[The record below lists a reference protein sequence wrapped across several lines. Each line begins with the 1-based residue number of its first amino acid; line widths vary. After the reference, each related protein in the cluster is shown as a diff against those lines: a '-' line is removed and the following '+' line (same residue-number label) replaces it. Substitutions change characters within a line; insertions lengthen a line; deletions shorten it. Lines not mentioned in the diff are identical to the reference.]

1 MGRFIVVVAALGA
14 TMTMRMGIHITGLA
28 ALAVQA
34 AAGKALLMEQMP
46 HLARQILAVVAA
58 VVFTTQHHLRA
69 DGHLV
74 LAALVSWLSV
84 ITGLKRKAVCKMTV
98 AEYVD
103 VPKDVIMI
111 GAESDLDNLPA
122 GIPIGTIA
130 ILAGESK
137 KWQLDFDGEWVA
149 FS

>member
-1 MGRFIVVVAALGA
+1 
-14 TMTMRMGIHITGLA
+14 
-28 ALAVQA
+28 
-34 AAGKALLMEQMP
+34 
-46 HLARQILAVVAA
+46 
-58 VVFTTQHHLRA
+58 
-69 DGHLV
+69 
-74 LAALVSWLSV
+74 
-84 ITGLKRKAVCKMTV
+84 MTV